1 MRSNETI
8 TVDIPVD
15 LALALSE
22 MKETY
27 APLLKAVGQICFD
40 ELYRQKI
47 LKEG

>member
-8 TVDIPVD
+8 SVDIPVD
-15 LALALSE
+15 LAFALSR
-22 MKETY
+22 MRETY

-47 LKEG
+47 FKEN